1 MPDDD
6 FENEK
11 TLVEEQKQ
19 REMEEKKQKKR
30 EQKREI
36 VAKNKNLSK

>member
-19 REMEEKKQKKR
+19 REMEGKKQKKR

-36 VAKNKNLSK
+36 AAKNKNLSK